1 MKKICFLLLI
11 LIILLS
17 SCRRET
23 VINTPVP
30 SPTSVSTAKEKPLV
44 LSCIPI
50 ESELKLIEGWQ
61 LLADYI
67 TDQTGIPVEI
77 DTKKSYEDIING
89 LKNGEVDMAYL
100 GALSYIKA
108 HEVAGVIPIVQPNFI
123 TEKEPTYR
131 SCIIVRKDSGIKKF
145 ADLKGKKFAF
155 TDKDSTSGYLIPVSM
170 MAGSGIKNL
179 KFFSSY
185 LFTGDHEAAFLAV
198 YNGYVDGGAV
208 YSRLF
213 LDNKDPRLKDIIIIK
228 KSEPIPT
235 GPIVIRKE
243 IAPEKMELIKKAYM
257 SVGDNKETEE
267 IRKLIKTSHYCE
279 TSDKDYDVIR
289 KATEVFREMR
299 LDKK

>member
-1 MKKICFLLLI
+1 MKKICFLLFI

-17 SCRRET
+17 SCRKEP

-30 SPTSVSTAKEKPLV
+30 NPTSASKTKEKPLV

-108 HEVAGVIPIVQPNFI
+108 HEEAGVIPIVQPNFI
-123 TEKEPTYR
+123 TEKEPSYR
-131 SCIIVRKDSGIKKF
+131 SCIIVRKDSGIKKIS
-145 ADLKGKKFAF
+145 DLKGKKFAF

-170 MAGSGIKNL
+170 MSDSGIKSL
-179 KFFSSY
+179 KFFSKY

-198 YNGYVDGGAV
+198 YNGYVDGAAV

-213 LDNKDPRLKDIIIIK
+213 LENNDPRLKDIIIIK

-235 GPIVIRKE
+235 GPIVISRE
-243 IAPEKMELIKKAYM
+243 IPGGKVELIKKAFL
-257 SVGDNKETEE
+257 SIGGKKETEE
-267 IRKLIKTSHYCE
+267 IRKLIKTSHYRE
-279 TSDKDYDVIR
+279 TSDKDYDPVR
-289 KATEVFREMR
+289 KATEVF
-299 LDKK
+299 KKMGLNKK